1 MQLARLRQEYNK
13 NPIYRVLYLFIG
25 FYRFVRTVH
34 DFNFVMRKLG
44 KNIIKNIDSFQFPHC
59 KDDIYNDNPSFSVFT
74 FNDDIKNEIKKIHY
88 TLRKFFH

>member
-1 MQLARLRQEYNK
+1 
-13 NPIYRVLYLFIG
+13 
-25 FYRFVRTVH
+25 
-34 DFNFVMRKLG
+34 MRKLG

>member
-1 MQLARLRQEYNK
+1 MHDYYVQNNLHAFHKIRD
-13 NPIYRVLYLFIG
+13 G
-25 FYRFVRTVH
+25 VH